1 MLTFCGF
8 DCRMSSTVV
17 IYTFVIFGVIGW
29 LNMHG
34 SLDGLVDRCVDRG
47 VDGGVDGGIA
57 KDVLTS
63 GSRSFNSLMQSL
75 IVTVD

>member
-1 MLTFCGF
+1 
-8 DCRMSSTVV
+8 MSSTVV
-17 IYTFVIFGVIGW
+17 ISTFVTFGVIGW

-34 SLDGLVDRCVDRG
+34 GVDGLVDRCVDRG
-47 VDGGVDGGIA
+47 VDGGVAGVVA